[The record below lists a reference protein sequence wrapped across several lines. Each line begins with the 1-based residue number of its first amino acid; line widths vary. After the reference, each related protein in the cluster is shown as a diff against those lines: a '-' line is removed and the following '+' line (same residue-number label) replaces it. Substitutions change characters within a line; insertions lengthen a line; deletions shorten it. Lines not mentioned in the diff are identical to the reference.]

1 MQTQRLPGGRRESPA
16 PLDVN
21 DGPAAVL
28 HSDPHGL
35 TPEGR
40 AQKLHSSS
48 LEAGFLWLILL
59 GVEDVVPCRQNKRS
73 RSSKSALCRR
83 AIILTYYLKFKIS
96 TNYLKT
102 P

>member
-1 MQTQRLPGGRRESPA
+1 MQTRRLPGGRRESPA

-28 HSDPHGL
+28 HSDPHGPS
-35 TPEGR
+35 PEGR
-40 AQKLHSSS
+40 APTLHSSS
-48 LEAGFLWLILL
+48 LEAGFLWLMLV
-59 GVEDVVPCRQNKRS
+59 GVEAVVPCPQNKRS
-73 RSSKSALCRR
+73 ISSKSALCRR
-83 AIILTYYLKFKIS
+83 AIILTYYLKFKIP